1 MNNRDENSNTSSEL
15 GHRGIEN
22 QIIGHP
28 QDPPPP
34 YSPSDVISSPPVP
47 GQHII
52 HQTIIVHQSLRDVP
66 TYFNCPSCHKR
77 VLTTVQFVN
86 SNKTHMLAGFI
97 FGLTL

>member
-97 FGLTL
+97 CGLTL